1 MSPTTALVQTISRTA
16 LRTAL
21 NTTSLLAPRLAGRAA
36 LAVSLR
42 PVGRSG
48 LRPGESELL
57 ADARIGQLTVNGKS
71 VVTHQWGDGSR
82 PVLLVH
88 GWESRASR
96 LGAFVTALREQGYS
110 PVAFDAPA
118 HGASSG
124 RDTSIAEYREIIG
137 RLHAEHGGFEAVIA
151 HSFGVLATFFALR
164 DGVEARRVVGIGGV
178 AEFDWIID
186 GFCTLLG
193 LRERI
198 ARDMRGHVERIMFP
212 EEPDIWRRLNAT
224 YRPEEI
230 GAPVLLLHDE
240 HDDRVPLD
248 QSRAL
253 ARAYGESVRL
263 VVTRGLGH
271 RRILGDPEV
280 VAAALDFVRDERP
293 HAVSS
298 EPRVEP
304 VVRVESVVR
313 DEPVIRDEPVVRDEP
328 GVRDAAPRPGS
339 AVLRRGR
346 P

>member
-1 MSPTTALVQTISRTA
+1 MSPMTALVQTVSRTA

-21 NTTSLLAPRLAGRAA
+21 NTTSYLAPRLAGRAA
-36 LAVSLR
+36 FAVSLR
-42 PVGRSG
+42 PVGHSR

-57 ADARIGQLTVNGKS
+57 AEARTGQLTVNGKS

-124 RDTSIAEYREIIG
+124 RNTSIIEYREIIR
-137 RLHAEHGGFEAVIA
+137 RLHAEHGRFEAVVA

-164 DGVEARRVVGIGGV
+164 DGGVETRRVVGIGGV
-178 AEFDWIID
+178 AEFDWIIG
-186 GFCTLLG
+186 GFRTMLG

-198 ARDMRGHVERIMFP
+198 VRDMRGHLERVMLP
-212 EEPDIWRRLNAT
+212 GEPDIWRRLNAT

-230 GAPVLLLHDE
+230 GVPVLLVHDE
-240 HDDRVPLD
+240 HDDRVPLG

-253 ARAYGESVRL
+253 VRAYGEGARL

-280 VAAALDFVRDERP
+280 VAAAVDFVHQERL
-293 HAVSS
+293 HAAPP
-298 EPRVEP
+298 ER
-304 VVRVESVVR
+304 R
-313 DEPVIRDEPVVRDEP
+313 IEP

-339 AVLRRGR
+339 AVI
-346 P
+346 

>member
-1 MSPTTALVQTISRTA
+1 MSPMTALVQTVSRTA

-21 NTTSLLAPRLAGRAA
+21 NTTSFLAPRLAGRTA

-42 PVGRSG
+42 PAGRSR
-48 LRPGESELL
+48 LRPEESELL
-57 ADARIGQLTVNGKS
+57 ADARSGQLTVNGKS

-96 LGAFVTALREQGYS
+96 LGAFVAAVRARGYS

-124 RDTSIAEYREIIG
+124 RDTSILEYREII
-137 RLHAEHGGFEAVIA
+137 RQLHAEYGEFEAVIA

-186 GFCTLLG
+186 TFRTALG

-198 ARDMRGHVERIMFP
+198 TRDMRGHVERVMFP
-212 EEPDIWRRLNAT
+212 GEPDIWRRLNAT
-224 YRPEEI
+224 YRPTEI
-230 GAPVLLLHDE
+230 GAPVLLFHDE
-240 HDDRVPLD
+240 HDDRVPLG

-253 ARAYGESVRL
+253 ARAYGEGARL

-280 VAAALDFVRDERP
+280 VAAAVDFVHGQRQ
-293 HAVSS
+293 H
-298 EPRVEP
+298 
-304 VVRVESVVR
+304 
-313 DEPVIRDEPVVRDEP
+313 
-328 GVRDAAPRPGS
+328 AAPRPGS
-339 AVLRRGR
+339 AVL
-346 P
+346 

>member
-1 MSPTTALVQTISRTA
+1 MSPMTALVQTVSRTA
-16 LRTAL
+16 LRTTL
-21 NTTSLLAPRLAGRAA
+21 NTTSFLAPRLAGRAA
-36 LAVSLR
+36 LAISLR
-42 PVGRSG
+42 PAGRSR

-82 PVLLVH
+82 PVLLLH

-124 RDTSIAEYREIIG
+124 RDTSIVEYREII
-137 RLHAEHGGFEAVIA
+137 RQLYAEHGRFEAVIA

-186 GFCTLLG
+186 AFRTVLG
-193 LRERI
+193 LRARI
-198 ARDMRGHVERIMFP
+198 ARDMRGHVERVMLP
-212 EEPDIWRRLNAT
+212 GEPDVWRRFNAT
-224 YRPEEI
+224 HRPEEI
-230 GAPVLLLHDE
+230 GVPVLLFHDE
-240 HDDRVPLD
+240 HDDRVPLG

-253 ARAYGESVRL
+253 VRAYGEGARL

-280 VAAALDFVRDERP
+280 VAAAVDFVRQERR
-293 HAVSS
+293 HAAS
-298 EPRVEP
+298 EPRIEP
-304 VVRVESVVR
+304 GVRIEPNAS
-313 DEPVIRDEPVVRDEP
+313 DEPNVPDEKV
-328 GVRDAAPRPGS
+328 VRDAAPRPGS
-339 AVLRRGR
+339 AVL
-346 P
+346 